1 MKQKKCKN
9 KEYKKMFKTSKNKK
23 NLKIYNLSKIT
34 NKWIKIIINKIKIIK
49 IPKNSQ
55 KYNKE

>member
-1 MKQKKCKN
+1 MP
-9 KEYKKMFKTSKNKK
+9 KTSKYKK
-23 NLKIYNLSKIT
+23 NLKINNLNKVT

-49 IPKNSQ
+49 IPKNPQ